1 MISLP
6 FEMFKCVNCG
16 ESLKDALIVED
27 SENQI
32 KCKKCGEVNTIC
44 FYSVGNYDTYY
55 KSKI

>member
-1 MISLP
+1 MIALP
-6 FEMFKCVNCG
+6 FEMFKCDNCG
-16 ESLKDALIVED
+16 ESLKDALLVED

-44 FYSVGNYDTYY
+44 FYSVGNHDTYY